1 MFLQYLKW
9 KCLQLIEWIPLLQGI
24 HSHSSD
30 LPLKY
35 WLILHFRC
43 PCGYIKRDVMCIGDA
58 VDREQKVTARITSLS
73 TLSVSAIPLLR
84 RDLHS
89 YIPHNRWV
97 FEMSKGNL
105 TVFYILSFPHQTSSR
120 LSFTCPFCAL
130 ESVVILNKPIRGQA
144 VQFFSRSKNPD
155 RPPLTNH
162 GS

>member
-1 MFLQYLKW
+1 MDPSAPRDTLSLK
-9 KCLQLIEWIPLLQGI
+9 
-24 HSHSSD
+24 
-30 LPLKY
+30 
-35 WLILHFRC
+35 C

-58 VDREQKVTARITSLS
+58 VDREQK
-73 TLSVSAIPLLR
+73 
-84 RDLHS
+84 
-89 YIPHNRWV
+89 
-97 FEMSKGNL
+97 
-105 TVFYILSFPHQTSSR
+105 TSSR